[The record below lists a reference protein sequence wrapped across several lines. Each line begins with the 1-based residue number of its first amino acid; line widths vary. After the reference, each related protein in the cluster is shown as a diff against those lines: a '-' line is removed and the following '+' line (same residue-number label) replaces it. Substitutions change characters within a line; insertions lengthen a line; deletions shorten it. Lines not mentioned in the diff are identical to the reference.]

1 MTATEP
7 NKTRR
12 RKRMKIEEC
21 QKCEKHGVIEGLHV
35 KCRFEEEK
43 GAWGKSGYYL
53 ITNMKGNQVVKCPK
67 E

>member
-1 MTATEP
+1 
-7 NKTRR
+7 
-12 RKRMKIEEC
+12 MKIEEC
-21 QKCEKHGVIEGLHV
+21 QKCEKHGGIEGLHV